1 MNREFWVM
9 AAESRN
15 YYELLGVPPN
25 ATPQEIK
32 TAYRNLARQ
41 YHPDVRDTDEDAHA
55 DEMLKQINAAYEVL
69 GDPLKRARYDR
80 QERERWRV
88 PPVNNTYYAADYP
101 AQRHSHNKIPVKLLF
116 FAISFVLVMSM
127 VMTAVLVAFT
137 PMPQKPKTVAE
148 FYSEQTQTVTARRI
162 AAINRLPT
170 NTPAPT
176 FLRRAW
182 MPNPDETSN
191 FALPVIECTL
201 DFGAGERDCEQEN
214 IEAIE
219 SDSKVTL
226 KITLNGYTRA
236 QLVVKLAEDDP
247 YDFAIADD
255 LTEDSARVGMFGDR
269 RLMIFAN
276 RPSVEFPVVISPNME
291 AGTTI
296 LFEIADQRVGW
307 VIEGQGEEILSRG
320 LFALHGQADG
330 TGEASRDIYA
340 IFKSG
345 VARVTIRLFSPVLV
359 RPTPIPT
366 VVN

>member
-1 MNREFWVM
+1 M

-88 PPVNNTYYAADYP
+88 PPANSAYSAADYP
-101 AQRHSHNKIPVKLLF
+101 AQRHVYHKIPVKLLF

-127 VMTAVLVAFT
+127 VMTVVLVAFT
-137 PMPQKPKTVAE
+137 PVPQKPKTVEE

-170 NTPAPT
+170 NTPVPEL
-176 FLRRAW
+176 LRRAW
-182 MPNPDETSN
+182 TPNPDETSN
-191 FALPVIECTL
+191 YALPVIACTL
-201 DFGAGERDCEQEN
+201 DLEAGERDCTQDN
-214 IEAIE
+214 IETIAGDGATI
-219 SDSKVTL
+219 L
-226 KITLNGYTRA
+226 KISMIGYTRA
-236 QLVVKLAEDDP
+236 RLAVELAEAGP
-247 YDFAIADD
+247 FDFAIADD
-255 LTEDSARVGMFGDR
+255 LTENSARVGMFGEG
-269 RLMIFAN
+269 RLMIYGNA
-276 RPSVEFPVVISPNME
+276 PSTEFPVVIKPNVE
-291 AGTTI
+291 AGAI
-296 LFEIADQRVGW
+296 VLLEIADQRVGW
-307 VIEGQGEEILSRG
+307 AIEGQGEEILSRD

-330 TGEASRDIYA
+330 TGEANRDIYA
-340 IFKSG
+340 VFTSG
-345 VARVTIRLFSPVLV
+345 VARVTIRLYSPVLV
-359 RPTPIPT
+359 RPTPSPT
-366 VVN
+366 AGN

>member
-1 MNREFWVM
+1 M
-9 AAESRN
+9 AADSRN

-88 PPVNNTYYAADYP
+88 SAVNTAQYP
-101 AQRHSHNKIPVKLLF
+101 TQRHVYHKIPVKLLF

-137 PMPQKPKTVAE
+137 PMPQKPKTVEE

-170 NTPAPT
+170 NTPAPEL
-176 FLRRAW
+176 LRRAW

-201 DFGAGERDCEQEN
+201 DFGAGRRDCEQEN
-214 IEAIE
+214 IETITGDGE
-219 SDSKVTL
+219 TTL

-236 QLVVKLAEDDP
+236 QFEVELAEDGP
-247 YDFAIADD
+247 FDFAIADD

-269 RLMIFAN
+269 RLTIFAST
-276 RPSVEFPVVISPNME
+276 PSAEFLVVINPNLE
-291 AGTTI
+291 AES
-296 LFEIADQRVGW
+296 LMLLEIADQRVAW
-307 VIEGQGEEILSRG
+307 AIEGQAEEILSQD
-320 LFALHGQADG
+320 LFVLHGQADG
-330 TGEASRDIYA
+330 SGEANRDIFA
-340 IFKSG
+340 VFTSG
-345 VARVTIRLFSPVLV
+345 VARVTIRLYSPVLV
-359 RPTPIPT
+359 RPTPSPT
-366 VVN
+366 VGN

>member
-1 MNREFWVM
+1 MV
-9 AAESRN
+9 ADSRN

-55 DEMLKQINAAYEVL
+55 DEMLKQINAAYEIL

-88 PPVNNTYYAADYP
+88 PPANSTYYSVDYP
-101 AQRHSHNKIPVKLLF
+101 TQRHSHNKIPVKLLF

-137 PMPQKPKTVAE
+137 PMPQKPKTVEE

-170 NTPAPT
+170 NTPAPEI
-176 FLRRAW
+176 LRRAW
-182 MPNPDETSN
+182 TPNPDETSN
-191 FALPVIECTL
+191 YALPVIECTL
-201 DFGAGERDCEQEN
+201 DFGAGRRDCEQEN
-214 IEAIE
+214 IETITGDGE
-219 SDSKVTL
+219 TTL

-236 QLVVKLAEDDP
+236 RFEVELAEDGP
-247 YDFAIADD
+247 FDFVIGDTLTDD
-255 LTEDSARVGMFGDR
+255 AARVGMFGDW
-269 RLMIFAN
+269 RLTIFAN
-276 RPSVEFPVVISPNME
+276 RPSIEFPVVIKANVE
-291 AGTTI
+291 AGAI
-296 LFEIADQRVGW
+296 VLFEIADQRVGW
-307 VIEGQGEEILSRG
+307 AIEGQGEEILSRD

-330 TGEASRDIYA
+330 SGEVNRDIFA
-340 IFKSG
+340 VFKSG
-345 VARVTIRLFSPVLV
+345 VARVTIRLYSPVLV
-359 RPTPIPT
+359 RPTPSPT
-366 VVN
+366 AGS

>member
-1 MNREFWVM
+1 M
-9 AAESRN
+9 AANSRN

-41 YHPDVRDTDEDAHA
+41 YHPDVRDTNEDAHA

-88 PPVNNTYYAADYP
+88 SAVNTAQYP
-101 AQRHSHNKIPVKLLF
+101 TQRHVYHKIPVKLLF

-170 NTPAPT
+170 NTPVPEL
-176 FLRRAW
+176 LRRAW
-182 MPNPDETSN
+182 TPNHDETFN
-191 FALPVIECTL
+191 YALPVIECTL
-201 DFGAGERDCEQEN
+201 DFGAGRQDCEQEN
-214 IEAIE
+214 IEMTEDDDGLA
-219 SDSKVTL
+219 L
-226 KITLNGYTRA
+226 RITMDGYTRA
-236 QLVVKLAEDDP
+236 QLVVELAEDGP
-247 YDFAIADD
+247 FDFVIADD
-255 LTEDSARVGMFGDR
+255 LIEDTARVGMFGDG
-269 RLMIFAN
+269 RLTIYGNA
-276 RPSVEFPVVISPNME
+276 PSAEFPVVISPNLE
-291 AGTTI
+291 AGMTI
-296 LFEIADQRVGW
+296 LFEIADQRVAW
-307 VIEGQGEEILSRG
+307 AIEGQGEEVLSRD

-330 TGEASRDIYA
+330 SGEVNQDIFA
-340 IFKSG
+340 VFTSG
-345 VARVTIRLFSPVLV
+345 VARVTIRLYSPVLV
-359 RPTPIPT
+359 RPTPSPT
-366 VVN
+366 VGN